1 MNSELKVSIVE
12 FGAKENAGLQT
23 EAIQKAIDYVFEKGG
38 GEVQIPGGSYLCGGI
53 RLRSRVTLHLLE
65 NAHLIGSRD
74 WRDYD
79 ICERDELEPVPNT
92 EKYKGALRRWNHG
105 FIKAID
111 AENVSIIGEQGSVI
125 NGRDCYDPEG
135 EEGFRGPHCI
145 NMFFCKNLT
154 FHGYTIQD
162 SANWAHCIFH
172 SENIEAHDLTVLG
185 GHDGF
190 HVRGCKNV
198 IVEDCVFHTGD
209 DCIAGY
215 AVLNMEVRRCD
226 FNTSCSS
233 LRLGG
238 TNVLVEDCKAWCPAI
253 YGHRY
258 TMTKEEQAAMLPTN
272 ENHRHTSLGFLTY
285 LSGKE
290 IPMPATPGNM
300 VIRNCTVD
308 GHDRFYQ
315 FNFSGSDKWQVG
327 TGVKNVRFENMKVS
341 NIRMPIVAY
350 AEPELPTVLEMRN
363 VEYSIRPGYESI
375 DPIQAGNFERLS
387 FHNVTFKNVKAGHL
401 IKVWGKQGILET
413 DHLTVEDAPENLIVT
428 AEDTFSSADV

>member
-1 MNSELKVSIVE
+1 MKNAITVSITD
-12 FGAKENAGLQT
+12 FGAKENAQLQT
-23 EAIQKAIDYVFEKGG
+23 DSIQKAIDYVFQKGG
-38 GEVQIPGGSYLCGGI
+38 GEVRVPAGEFLTGGI

-79 ICERDELEPVPNT
+79 IFERDTLEPVADT
-92 EKYKGALRRWNHG
+92 EETHYALNRWNHG
-105 FIKAID
+105 LVKAMF
-111 AENVSIIGEQGSVI
+111 AEDVAIIGEKGSLLD
-125 NGRDCYDPEG
+125 GRNCYDPEG
-135 EEGFRGPHCI
+135 EEGFRGPHAV
-145 NMFFCKNLT
+145 NMAFCRNLT
-154 FHGYTIQD
+154 FRGYTIRD
-162 SANWAHCIFH
+162 SANWAHCILN
-172 SENIEAHDLTVLG
+172 SVNVEGRDLTVLA

-190 HVRGCKNV
+190 HVTGCKNV

-238 TNVLVEDCKAWCPAI
+238 TNVLVEDCKAWCPSI

-272 ENHRHTSLGFLTY
+272 ETHRHTSLGFLTY
-285 LSGKE
+285 LSGKRV
-290 IPMPATPGNM
+290 PMPATPGNM

-315 FNFSGSDKWQVG
+315 FNFSGTDKWQVG

-341 NIRMPIVAY
+341 NIHMPIVAY
-350 AEPELPTVLEMRN
+350 AEPELPTILEMRD
-363 VEYSIRPGYESI
+363 VEFSFSPDYAYA
-375 DPIQAGNFERLS
+375 DPVQVGNFERLS
-387 FHNVTFKNVKAGHL
+387 FRNVTFKNVRAGHL
-401 IKVWGKQGILET
+401 IKAWGEQGILET
-413 DHLTVEDAPENLIVT
+413 ENLKVEDEP
-428 AEDTFSSADV
+428 AELLVPAKEKFYSADV